1 MNTAS
6 LGVWPNA
13 RAKRKAVATVRVT
26 WRAPP
31 RTTVRQISTRLF
43 RENSIP
49 MENSHARDEE
59 DQDQRESDPLKE
71 EDHHQREP
79 QDDDQVG

>member
-1 MNTAS
+1 
-6 LGVWPNA
+6 
-13 RAKRKAVATVRVT
+13 
-26 WRAPP
+26 
-31 RTTVRQISTRLF
+31 
-43 RENSIP
+43 
-49 MENSHARDEE
+49 MENRRRITPTSARISHARDEE